1 MMLAVIVPLK
11 TIHGSGAQARSR
23 RELSGMCSP
32 VQRDAHKTVSG
43 KGQSREI
50 LFKLFRSALRLT

>member
-32 VQRDAHKTVSG
+32 VQRDAHKTVSS
-43 KGQSREI
+43 KGNPEKFFSGCSG
-50 LFKLFRSALRLT
+50 LPCG